1 MSITVLR
8 AADHRRMPWKN
19 GRGETTEVAVHPKGA
34 GLGDFGWRISMAA
47 VVEDGAFSIF
57 PGIDRTLAVLGG
69 DGIELSIAEAAPRHL
84 TPDGAP
90 LAFPADVAVTA
101 RLPGGPI
108 TDLNVMTRR
117 GVFGHCMSRK
127 REAGPGMADWRLL
140 LATEATDLRL
150 GTEEHALAAL
160 DAILVTGR
168 DVGLPIA
175 ATAPVWVIDIG
186 RA

>member
-1 MSITVLR
+1 
-8 AADHRRMPWKN
+8 
-19 GRGETTEVAVHPKGA
+19 
-34 GLGDFGWRISMAA
+34 
-47 VVEDGAFSIF
+47 
-57 PGIDRTLAVLGG
+57 
-69 DGIELSIAEAAPRHL
+69 
-84 TPDGAP
+84 
-90 LAFPADVAVTA
+90 
-101 RLPGGPI
+101 
-108 TDLNVMTRR
+108 MTRR